1 MGFGRGK
8 VILLGEHAVVHGHP
22 AIAVGIER
30 GVTATARLAQRDV
43 LRIAPWDLA
52 LRPDPASEEPLE
64 RAFAAVLECYR
75 NRSSLEVDAR
85 VDLPAGAGLGCS
97 AAIGV
102 AVLDAIDELLGVERS
117 RSALG
122 AAALVWE
129 RVFHG
134 NPSGVD
140 NTMSAVGGVGLFRK
154 GAPLE
159 PLHSNKPLHLVI
171 GYSGESS
178 STKEMVDLVAR
189 QLHGDPDRVTKA
201 FEDIESLVRNAKFAI
216 EAGDHVALGQLLDLN
231 HTILSSLM
239 LCTAKLDAMCQRAR
253 AAGALGAKMTGA
265 GGGGCMFA
273 LAAKPEQALRI
284 RDVLGEDAFEAEVS
298 NA

>member
-8 VILLGEHAVVHGHP
+8 VILLGEHAVVHGYP

-30 GVTATARLAQRDV
+30 GVTATAKLAQRDV

-64 RAFAAVLECYR
+64 RAFAAVLACYP
-75 NRSSLEVDAR
+75 NRRPLQVDAR

-117 RSALG
+117 RTALG

-140 NTMSAVGGVGLFRK
+140 NTMSAVGGVALFRK

-159 PLHSNKPLHLVI
+159 PLDSNKPLHLVI

-201 FEDIESLVRNAKFAI
+201 FEGIESLVRNAKLAI
-216 EAGDHVALGQLLDLN
+216 EAGDLVALGQLLDLN

-239 LCTAKLDAMCQRAR
+239 LCTTKLDAMCQRAR
-253 AAGALGAKMTGA
+253 AAGALGAKITGA

-284 RDVLGEDAFEAEVS
+284 RDVLGENAFVSEVS
-298 NA
+298 DA

>member
-1 MGFGRGK
+1 
-8 VILLGEHAVVHGHP
+8 
-22 AIAVGIER
+22 
-30 GVTATARLAQRDV
+30 
-43 LRIAPWDLA
+43 
-52 LRPDPASEEPLE
+52 
-64 RAFAAVLECYR
+64 
-75 NRSSLEVDAR
+75 
-85 VDLPAGAGLGCS
+85 
-97 AAIGV
+97 V

-117 RSALG
+117 RTALG

-140 NTMSAVGGVGLFRK
+140 NTMSAVGGVALFRK

-159 PLHSNKPLHLVI
+159 PLDSNKPLHLVI

-201 FEDIESLVRNAKFAI
+201 FEGIESLVRNAKLAI
-216 EAGDHVALGQLLDLN
+216 EAGDLVALGQLLDLN

-239 LCTAKLDAMCQRAR
+239 LCTTKLDAMCQRAR
-253 AAGALGAKMTGA
+253 AAGALGAKITGA

-284 RDVLGEDAFEAEVS
+284 RDVLGENAFVSEVS
-298 NA
+298 DA